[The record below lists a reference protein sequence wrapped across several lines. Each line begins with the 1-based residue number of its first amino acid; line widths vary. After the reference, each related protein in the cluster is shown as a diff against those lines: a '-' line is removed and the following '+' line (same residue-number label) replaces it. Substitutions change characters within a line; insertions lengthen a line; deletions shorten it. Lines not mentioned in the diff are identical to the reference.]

1 MKKNEE
7 LIEDALSKITL
18 EMLNNLE
25 YGEGIELNEEYI
37 LYHYFDSEVVEVNHT
52 ATWDNMFAV
61 LWSNEEIIFEQLY

>member
-25 YGEGIELNEEYI
+25 YGEEIKLKSI
-37 LYHYFDSEVVEVNHT
+37 LYIT
-52 ATWDNMFAV
+52 T
-61 LWSNEEIIFEQLY
+61 LIQK

>member
-25 YGEGIELNEEYI
+25 YGEEIKLNEEYT
-37 LYHYFDSEVVEVNHT
+37 LYHEKQG
-52 ATWDNMFAV
+52 
-61 LWSNEEIIFEQLY
+61 EQSRHRKT